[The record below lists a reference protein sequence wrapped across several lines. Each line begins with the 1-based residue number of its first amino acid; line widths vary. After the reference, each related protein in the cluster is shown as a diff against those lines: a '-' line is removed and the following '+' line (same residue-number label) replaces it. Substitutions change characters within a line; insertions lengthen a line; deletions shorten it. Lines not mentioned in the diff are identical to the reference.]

1 MSFDAKYETGV
12 VWQDF
17 QHKQLIDLFQKIKEA
32 RLHKKDEK
40 LFSYT
45 VAFLAMYVNHHF
57 SLEEEYMEKYQY
69 PGKDAHRKEH
79 QDFVK
84 EIKAFRDENKGYSQR
99 ASDDLLTR
107 MEDWILSHILEDDQ
121 KLGEF
126 ILTKEQPNLKQS

>member
-1 MSFDAKYETGV
+1 MAFDAKYETGV

-32 RLHKKDEK
+32 RANKKDEN
-40 LFSYT
+40 LFRYT

-57 SLEEEYMEKYQY
+57 SLEEEYMGKYQY
-69 PGKDAHRKEH
+69 PGKDAHHKEH

-107 MEDWILSHILEDDQ
+107 MEDWILTHILEDDQ
-121 KLGEF
+121 RLGRHIHSFE
-126 ILTKEQPNLKQS
+126 KNRSVP

>member
-1 MSFDAKYETGV
+1 MSIDAKYETGV

-32 RLHKKDEK
+32 RFHKKDES
-40 LFSYT
+40 LFRYT

-99 ASDDLLTR
+99 ASEDLLTR

-121 KLGEF
+121 RLGRH
-126 ILTKEQPNLKQS
+126 IQSFEKNRRVP

>member
-1 MSFDAKYETGV
+1 MAIDAKYKTGV

-32 RLHKKDEK
+32 RANKKDEN
-40 LFSYT
+40 LFRYT

-69 PGKDAHRKEH
+69 PGKDAHHKEH

-107 MEDWILSHILEDDQ
+107 MEDWILTHILEDDQ
-121 KLGEF
+121 RLGRH
-126 ILTKEQPNLKQS
+126 IQSFEKNRSTP

>member
-32 RLHKKDEK
+32 RFHKKDEN
-40 LFSYT
+40 LFRYT

-69 PGKDAHRKEH
+69 PGKAAHHMEH
-79 QDFVK
+79 QDFVR
-84 EIKAFRDENKGYSQR
+84 EIKAFRDENKAYSEK

-107 MEDWILSHILEDDQ
+107 MGDWILNHILEDDQ
-121 KLGEF
+121 RLGEF
-126 ILTKEQPNLKQS
+126 ILTKEQLHFQKT